1 MNTNCNSNVSKA
13 QALAL
18 ASYLSL
24 QTSYHYTLSVAEN
37 FCYVV
42 IFTNTLGELVSIKSE
57 VSLFVTYGC
66 EMRETYL
73 EDSECWTYEIQYPC
87 VFSRSY

>member
-18 ASYLSL
+18 ASYLTL
-24 QTSYHYTLSVAEN
+24 LTSYHFTLSVAEN
-37 FCYVV
+37 TCYVT
-42 IFTNTLGELVSIKSE
+42 IFAKTLCELVSIESE
-57 VSLFVTYGC
+57 VRKFDAVGC
-66 EMRETYL
+66 RMRETYL
-73 EDSECWTYEIQYPC
+73 EDSECWTYEIEYPC